1 MAKMNWVTSAVI
13 LQKIFKVLHNDEG
26 VIISLH
32 KPLKVFKVVFVDIF
46 EALLGL
52 APQPLPPLLDLEL
65 DGAQLA
71 VLLGAHEEQL
81 VAVATPS
88 VLHVYCLKI
97 MINHTVEIIN
107 KKIFLL

>member
-1 MAKMNWVTSAVI
+1 MDRLICAVI
-13 LQKIFKVLHNDEG
+13 SEKILEVLHNHEG
-26 VIISLH
+26 VIVRLH
-32 KPLKVFKVVFVDIF
+32 EPLELLEVVVIDVL

-81 VAVATPS
+81 VAVATPR
-88 VLHVYCLKI
+88 VLNVDCLEI
-97 MINHTVEIIN
+97 MI
-107 KKIFLL
+107 K

>member
-13 LQKIFKVLHNDEG
+13 LQKIFKVLHNDKG

-32 KPLKVFKVVFVDIF
+32 KPLKVFKVVFIDIF

-71 VLLGAHEEQL
+71 VLLSAHEEQL
-81 VAVATPS
+81 VAVTTPG
-88 VLHVYCLKI
+88 VLHVDCLKI

>member
-1 MAKMNWVTSAVI
+1 MAKMNRVTSAVI
-13 LQKIFKVLHNDEG
+13 LQKIFKVLHNDKG

-32 KPLKVFKVVFVDIF
+32 KPLKVFKVVFIDIF

-71 VLLGAHEEQL
+71 VLLGAHEDQL
-81 VAVATPS
+81 VAVATPG
-88 VLHVYCLKI
+88 VLHMNCL
-97 MINHTVEIIN
+97 HIIFE
-107 KKIFLL
+107 KFTL

>member
-1 MAKMNWVTSAVI
+1 MAKMNWVTCAVI
-13 LQKIFKVLHNDEG
+13 FQKIFKVLHNDKG

-32 KPLKVFKVVFVDIF
+32 KPLKVFKVVFIDIF

-65 DGAQLA
+65 DSAQLA

-81 VAVATPS
+81 VAVATPG
-88 VLHVYCLKI
+88 VLHVDCLKI
-97 MINHTVEIIN
+97 MIKSHHR
-107 KKIFLL
+107 